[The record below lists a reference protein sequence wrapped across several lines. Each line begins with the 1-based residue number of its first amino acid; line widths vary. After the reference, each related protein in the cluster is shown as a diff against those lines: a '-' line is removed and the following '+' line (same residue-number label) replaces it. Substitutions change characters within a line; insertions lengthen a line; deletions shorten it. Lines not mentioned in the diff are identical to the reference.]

1 MKPIRNQILFKP
13 FLVNEKTEGG
23 LFVPESFRTD
33 SDRGI
38 IVAVGKGTK
47 ERPMKLKKGTIAY
60 RVHNWGTL
68 VQEKGENFYLMEDNA
83 ILATE

>member
-1 MKPIRNQILFKP
+1 MKPIKNQILFKP

-33 SDRGI
+33 SDRGT

-47 ERPMKLKKGTIAY
+47 ERPMKLKKGAIAY

-68 VQEKGENFYLMEDNA
+68 VQEKGENFYLMEDSA

>member
-1 MKPIRNQILFKP
+1 MKPIKNQILFKP

-33 SDRGI
+33 SDRGE

-47 ERPMKLKKGTIAY
+47 DNPMKLKKGAIAY

-68 VQEKGENFYLMEDNA
+68 IQDKGENFYLMEDSA

>member
-1 MKPIRNQILFKP
+1 MKPIKNQIVFKP

-33 SDRGI
+33 SDRGT

-47 ERPMKLKKGTIAY
+47 DRPMKLKKGDIAY
-60 RVHNWGTL
+60 RVHKWGTL
-68 VQEKGENFYLMEDNA
+68 VQEKGENFYLMEDSA

>member
-1 MKPIRNQILFKP
+1 MKPIKNQILFKP

-33 SDRGI
+33 SDRGT

-60 RVHNWGTL
+60 RVHKWGTL
-68 VQEKGENFYLMEDNA
+68 IPDKGENFYLMEDSA

>member
-1 MKPIRNQILFKP
+1 MKPIKNQIVFKP

-23 LFVPESFRTD
+23 LFIPDSYRTD
-33 SDRGI
+33 SDRGT
-38 IVAVGKGTK
+38 IVKVGRGTK
-47 ERPMKLKKGTIAY
+47 ENPMKLKEGTIAY

-68 VQEKGENFYLMEDNA
+68 IQDKGENFYLMEDSA